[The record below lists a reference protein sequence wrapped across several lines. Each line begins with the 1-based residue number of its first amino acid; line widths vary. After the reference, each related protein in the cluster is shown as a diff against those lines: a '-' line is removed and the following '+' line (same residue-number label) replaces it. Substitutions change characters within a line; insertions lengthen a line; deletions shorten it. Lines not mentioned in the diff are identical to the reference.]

1 MDFNLSEDQTL
12 LKDSVLRFV
21 ADRYS
26 FDDRRRYV
34 TLPQGFDAA
43 NWATFAELG
52 WLMLPFAEADGG
64 LGGTP
69 IDLMVLF
76 EALGRGLVVE
86 PYLPSILLSGGLI
99 AGLGNGAQKERY
111 LPGLMEG
118 RLLAAT
124 ACMEAGARFN
134 LADVTCTARP
144 DGGGWVLDGAK
155 SLVLNG
161 DSASLL
167 LIPARTGGDRR
178 DSDGISLF
186 LVDGAA
192 AGVTRRAYPT
202 LDGGRAADITL
213 SCVRV
218 GADEVLGPIGGAYPA
233 LSAAV
238 ERATLALCAEA
249 VGAMDVLLWSTV
261 DYARTREQFDQPIG
275 KFQVIQHR
283 LVDLYIEYEQS
294 RSLLLLAA
302 MRLTEGGVAG
312 SKALSALKVQVGKAG
327 RFIGQ
332 QAVQLHGGMGMT
344 DELNIGHY
352 FKRLTAIDA
361 LFGNVDHH
369 LKRFASLA

>member
-26 FDDRRRYV
+26 FEERRRF
-34 TLPQGFDAA
+34 TALPQGFDAA

-52 WLMLPFAEADGG
+52 WLMLPFAEEDGG

-76 EALGRGLVVE
+76 EAFGRGLVVE

-99 AGLGNGAQKERY
+99 AALGNEAQKEHH
-111 LPGLMEG
+111 LQALMEG

-124 ACMEAGARFN
+124 ACMEAGGRFN

-144 DGGGWVLDGAK
+144 DGDGWVLDGAK

-161 DSASLL
+161 DSATLL
-167 LIPARTGGDRR
+167 LISARTGGDRR
-178 DSDGISLF
+178 DSDGITLF
-186 LVDGAA
+186 LLDATAPGL
-192 AGVTRRAYPT
+192 TSRAYPT
-202 LDGGRAADITL
+202 LDGGRATDITL
-213 SCVRV
+213 LGVRV
-218 GADEVLGPIGGAYPA
+218 GADAVLGPIGGAYPA

-261 DYARTREQFDQPIG
+261 EYSRTRVQFDQPIG

-302 MRLTEGGVAG
+302 MRLTEGGVEG

-344 DELNIGHY
+344 DELSIGHY

>member
-43 NWATFAELG
+43 NWATFAKLG
-52 WLMLPFAEADGG
+52 WLMLPFAEEDGG

-76 EALGRGLVVE
+76 EAFGRGLVVE
-86 PYLPSILLSGGLI
+86 PYLPSIVLSGGLI
-99 AGLGNGAQKERY
+99 AALGNGAQKERY
-111 LPGLMEG
+111 LPALMEG

-134 LADVTCTARP
+134 LAEITCTARP
-144 DGGGWVLDGAK
+144 DDDGWVLDGAK

-167 LIPARTGGDRR
+167 LIPARTGGERR
-178 DSDGISLF
+178 DTGGISLF
-186 LVDGAA
+186 LVDEAA
-192 AGVTRRAYPT
+192 AGLTRRAYPT

-213 SCVRV
+213 SGVRV
-218 GADEVLGPIGGAYPA
+218 GADGVLGPIGVVYPA

-261 DYARTREQFDQPIG
+261 DYSRTRVQFDQPIG

-302 MRLTEGGVAG
+302 MRLTEGGLEG

-361 LFGNVDHH
+361 MFGNVDHH

>member
-26 FDDRRRYV
+26 FEERRRF
-34 TLPQGFDAA
+34 TALPQGFDAA

-52 WLMLPFAEADGG
+52 WLMLPFAEEDGG

-76 EALGRGLVVE
+76 EAFGRGLVVE

-99 AGLGNGAQKERY
+99 AALGNEAQKEHH
-111 LPGLMEG
+111 LQALMEG

-124 ACMEAGARFN
+124 ASMEAGGRFN

-144 DGGGWVLDGAK
+144 DGDGWVLDGAK

-161 DSASLL
+161 DSATLL
-167 LIPARTGGDRR
+167 LTSARTGGDRR
-178 DSDGISLF
+178 DSDGITLF
-186 LVDGAA
+186 LLDATAPGL
-192 AGVTRRAYPT
+192 TSRAYPT
-202 LDGGRAADITL
+202 LDGGRATDITL
-213 SCVRV
+213 SGVRV
-218 GADEVLGPIGGAYPA
+218 GADAVLGPIGGAYPA

-261 DYARTREQFDQPIG
+261 EYSRTRVQFDQPIG

-302 MRLTEGGVAG
+302 MRLTEGGVEG

-344 DELNIGHY
+344 DELSIGHY

>member
-21 ADRYS
+21 AARYS
-26 FDDRRRYV
+26 FDDRRRYA

-43 NWATFAELG
+43 NWATVAELG

-76 EALGRGLVVE
+76 EAFGRGLVVE
-86 PYLPSILLSGGLI
+86 PYLPSIVLSGGLI
-99 AGLGNGAQKERY
+99 AALGNGAQKERY
-111 LPGLMEG
+111 LPALMEG

-134 LADVTCTARP
+134 LAEITCTARP
-144 DGGGWVLDGAK
+144 DGDGWVLDGAK

-167 LIPARTGGDRR
+167 LIPARTGGERR
-178 DSDGISLF
+178 DTGGISLF
-186 LVDGAA
+186 LVDEAA
-192 AGVTRRAYPT
+192 AGLTRRAYPT

-213 SCVRV
+213 SGVRV
-218 GADEVLGPIGGAYPA
+218 GADRVLGPIGGAYPA

-261 DYARTREQFDQPIG
+261 DYSRTRVQFDQPIG

-302 MRLTEGGVAG
+302 MRLTEGGLEG

>member
-1 MDFNLSEDQTL
+1 MDFKLSEDQVL

-26 FDDRRRYV
+26 FEDRRRHAAR
-34 TLPQGFDAA
+34 PQGFDPA
-43 NWATFAELG
+43 NWAMFAELG
-52 WLMLPFAEADGG
+52 WLMLPLAEGDGG

-76 EALGRGLVVE
+76 EAFGRGLVVE
-86 PYLPSILLSGGLI
+86 PYLASIILSASLI
-99 AGLGNGAQKERY
+99 AELGTPAQKECY
-111 LPGLMEG
+111 LPALMQG
-118 RLLAAT
+118 RMLAAT
-124 ACMEAGARFN
+124 ACTEANARFN
-134 LADVTCTARP
+134 LADIGTTARA
-144 DGGGWVLDGAK
+144 DGDEWVLDGAK
-155 SLVLNG
+155 SLVLNA
-161 DSASLL
+161 DSADLL

-178 DSDGISLF
+178 SADGITLF
-186 LVDGAA
+186 LLEATAPGL
-192 AGVTRRAYPT
+192 TRRSYPM
-202 LDGGRAADITL
+202 LDGGRAADLTL
-213 SCVRV
+213 NSVRL
-218 GADEVLGPIGGAYPA
+218 GPGQVLGPVGGGFTA
-233 LSAAV
+233 LTAAV

-249 VGAMDVLLWSTV
+249 LGAMDVLLWSTV
-261 DYARTREQFDQPIG
+261 DYVRTRVQFDQPIG

-302 MRLTEGGVAG
+302 MRLTEGGTEG
-312 SKALSALKVQVGKAG
+312 SRALSALKVQVGKAG

-352 FKRLTAIDA
+352 FKRLTTIDA